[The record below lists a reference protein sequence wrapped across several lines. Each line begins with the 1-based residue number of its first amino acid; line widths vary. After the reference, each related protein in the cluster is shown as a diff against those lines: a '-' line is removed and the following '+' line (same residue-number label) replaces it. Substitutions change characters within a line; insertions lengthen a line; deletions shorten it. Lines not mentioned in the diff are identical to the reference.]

1 MAGQDILAIVND
13 SAGTAYRDAVEAA
26 SSTLRD
32 AAQEHGNRFELASTK
47 DLDALDAVLDRVGG
61 RRLVLLGGDGSLSA
75 AVQCLHRTGRLAGVG
90 PIGIIPLGT
99 GNDLARS
106 LRIPTDPVEAA
117 RCTVSGQHRSME
129 LLVGEDG
136 DVAVNAVHLGIGAT
150 AAAKGAAI
158 KKRLRRIKLGKLGYP
173 LGALAA
179 GFSTSGWRLS
189 VTVDGVL
196 LYDASS
202 PVLMVALGLGGTVGG
217 GARLIPS
224 ANPHDGYV
232 DVVVWKS
239 VGPAARVG
247 YALGLKD
254 GDHARRSDVKIG
266 RGQRVDVRA
275 AAGQSFMTNN
285 DGDLLGPFI
294 SRHWEVQC
302 DAWQVM
308 VPAAGAGDTVN
319 RRR

>member
-1 MAGQDILAIVND
+1 MAGQDILAVVND
-13 SAGTAYRDAVEAA
+13 SAGTAYPAAVEAA
-26 SSTLRD
+26 SSALRA
-32 AAQEHGNRFELASTK
+32 AAQQHGNRLERAMTR
-47 DLDALDAVLDRVGG
+47 DLDALDAVLDRVHG

-75 AVQCLHRTGRLAGVG
+75 AVQCLHRKGHLAGVG

-117 RCTVSGQHRSME
+117 RCAVSGQRRSME

-150 AAAKGAAI
+150 AAAKGAAV
-158 KKRLRRIKLGKLGYP
+158 KKRLKRIKLGKLGYP

-189 VTVDGVL
+189 VTVDGAL
-196 LYDASS
+196 LHDASS

-239 VGPAARVG
+239 VGPVARIG

-254 GDHARRSDVKIG
+254 GDHARRSDVEIG
-266 RGQRVDVRA
+266 RGQRVEVRA
-275 AAGQSFMTNN
+275 APGESFMTNN
-285 DGDLLGPFI
+285 DGDLKGPFT
-294 SRHWEVQC
+294 SRHWKIQC

-308 VPAAGAGDTVN
+308 VPAADSGDRVN
-319 RRR
+319 